1 MSRVAVLGGG
11 RSSEHDVSL
20 RSAAAVVAALHEAGH
35 DPVAITIDRAGVWT
49 DVAGALGAT
58 PADSLAAGL
67 GLLASCDVVFP
78 VLHGAPGE
86 DGAIAALADLAG
98 LPVVGCP
105 AIGSALAMDKH
116 ATKAV
121 AAALG
126 IGVAPGLLLLP
137 GDPLPRVALPV
148 VVKPTTAGSS
158 VGVSVV
164 TEEADLAG
172 AVAVAR
178 AAGDA
183 VLVES
188 YVRGREVQ
196 LAVVERRDG
205 ALTVPPPIEYGVA
218 EGDVFDTS
226 RKYDGT
232 AVVRFP
238 ATVDA
243 ATAAALGD
251 AATRLFLALGC
262 RGLSRFDFF
271 VTADGF
277 VLNEVNTMP
286 GMTPQSGFPRM
297 CRAAGLDLP
306 ALVDELVAVALAGHD
321 RPGAGQDRGAS
332 SANRRSAAR

>member
-11 RSSEHDVSL
+11 RSSEHAVSL
-20 RSAAAVVAALHEAGH
+20 RSAAAVVDALAAAGH
-35 DPVAITIDRAGVWT
+35 DPVAITIGQDGVWSDGGGPFGST
-49 DVAGALGAT
+49 PAGSLAAALGAI
-58 PADSLAAGL
+58 
-67 GLLASCDVVFP
+67 ASCDVVFP

-86 DGAIAALADLAG
+86 DGAIAALADLAR

-105 AIGSALAMDKH
+105 TIGSAIAMDKH

-121 AAALG
+121 ATALG
-126 IGVAPGLLLLP
+126 IGVAPGVLLLP
-137 GDPLPRVALPV
+137 GEAVPGVTLPA

-158 VGVSVV
+158 VGVTVV
-164 TEEADLAG
+164 RDSAALAPAIG
-172 AVAVAR
+172 AAR
-178 AAGDA
+178 AVGDA
-183 VLVES
+183 VLVER

-205 ALTVPPPIEYGVA
+205 SLTVPPPIEYGVD

-238 ATVDA
+238 AAVDPA
-243 ATAAALGD
+243 VEAALRE
-251 AATRLFLALGC
+251 AAVRLFRALGC
-262 RGLSRFDFF
+262 GGLSRFDFF
-271 VTADGF
+271 VTEEGF
-277 VLNEVNTMP
+277 LLNEVNTMP

-306 ALVDELVAVALAGHD
+306 ALTDELVAVAL
-321 RPGAGQDRGAS
+321 
-332 SANRRSAAR
+332 RRV

>member
-11 RSSEHDVSL
+11 RSSEHAVSL
-20 RSAAAVVAALHEAGH
+20 RSAAAVVEALVAGGHEAV
-35 DPVAITIDRAGVWT
+35 PITIREDGVWCDAAGAFGAT
-49 DVAGALGAT
+49 AAASLAGAL
-58 PADSLAAGL
+58 PVLAA
-67 GLLASCDVVFP
+67 CDVVLP

-105 AIGSALAMDKH
+105 AIAGALAMDKH

-137 GDPLPRVALPV
+137 GDPVPSALPPV

-164 TEEADLAG
+164 TSPDALEEA
-172 AVAVAR
+172 VAAAR

-183 VLVES
+183 VLIER

-205 ALTVPPPIEYGVA
+205 SLTVAPPIEYGVD

-238 ATVDA
+238 AAVEPGLE
-243 ATAAALGD
+243 AALGD
-251 AATRLFLALGC
+251 AAARLFRALGC
-262 RGLSRFDFF
+262 AGLSRFDFF
-271 VTADGF
+271 VTEDGF
-277 VLNEVNTMP
+277 LLNEVNTMP

-306 ALVDELVAVALAGHD
+306 ALVDELVLVA
-321 RPGAGQDRGAS
+321 QERGTS
-332 SANRRSAAR
+332 STKVSSAAR

>member
-11 RSSEHDVSL
+11 RSPEHAVSL
-20 RSAAAVVAALHEAGH
+20 RSAAAVVEALSEAGH
-35 DPVAITIDRAGVWT
+35 DPVAITIGQDGTWADGGGGFGPT
-49 DVAGALGAT
+49 PAASLATALGV
-58 PADSLAAGL
+58 
-67 GLLASCDVVFP
+67 LASCDVVFP

-137 GDPLPRVALPV
+137 GEDVPEVDLPA

-164 TEEADLAG
+164 RDAAELAP
-172 AVAVAR
+172 AIAAAR

-183 VLVES
+183 VLVEH

-196 LAVVERRDG
+196 LAVIERRDG
-205 ALTVPPPIEYGVA
+205 SLTVGRPIEYGVD

-238 ATVDA
+238 ASVKPAIDA
-243 ATAAALGD
+243 ALREAAV
-251 AATRLFLALGC
+251 RLFRALGC
-262 RGLSRFDFF
+262 AGLSRFDFF
-271 VTADGF
+271 VTDEDTEKGF

-297 CRAAGLDLP
+297 ARAAGLDLP
-306 ALVDELVAVALAGHD
+306 ALTDELVAVALG
-321 RPGAGQDRGAS
+321 RGQARGTS
-332 SANRRSAAR
+332 STNRASAAR